1 MSRAW
6 IYTKVLG
13 FSLDAGVLTSVGSDQ
28 SDVSPGS
35 VAHSGGVFGSEAAET
50 KSRPK
55 RCTCY
60 SYKDKECVYYCH
72 LDIIWINTPERTVP
86 YGMSSYQGP
95 QRIRRAVVGQPT
107 EHQWAKTQRCTCV
120 LDADPKCHDFCLLS
134 RQFSFL
140 TTSIFTLLS
149 NRKCVCPLRCSDAS
163 VDKFMW
169 KVLRMSVA
177 IITKG
182 PVPRVAEPLLPLA
195 SADSPWLLDR
205 TGTES
210 LCIEASQGSIT
221 AERETI
227 WSFEW
232 DRFGQETCGKGYQS
246 NPKGEADKDGG
257 TGRTKH

>member
-120 LDADPKCHDFCLLS
+120 LDADPKCHDFCLLRPPQTVPPRS
-134 RQFSFL
+134 L
-140 TTSIFTLLS
+140 H
-149 NRKCVCPLRCSDAS
+149 KA
-163 VDKFMW
+163 
-169 KVLRMSVA
+169 A
-177 IITKG
+177 G
-182 PVPRVAEPLLPLA
+182 P
-195 SADSPWLLDR
+195 
-205 TGTES
+205 G
-210 LCIEASQGSIT
+210 
-221 AERETI
+221 
-227 WSFEW
+227 
-232 DRFGQETCGKGYQS
+232 
-246 NPKGEADKDGG
+246 
-257 TGRTKH
+257 